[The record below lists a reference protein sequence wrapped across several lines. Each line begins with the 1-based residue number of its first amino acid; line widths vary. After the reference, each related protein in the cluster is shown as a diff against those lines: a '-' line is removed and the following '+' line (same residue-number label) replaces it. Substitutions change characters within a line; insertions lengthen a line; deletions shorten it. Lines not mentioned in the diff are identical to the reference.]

1 MATPIA
7 GPPRHPLA
15 LLTADEISASTNAV
29 RATFGAMRE
38 SKALRWIDVS
48 LEEPGAP
55 AERAALLA
63 DSDARALGSLSR
75 RVRVVVYDATDN
87 KTYEALVA
95 LLHRRYPAG
104 ANEAEATATSTS
116 TSTSTNSTYVEAR
129 ITSGGG
135 KPCHVPGVQ
144 PAMTLEEYELVED
157 LCRARVRRCKG
168 PR

>member
-1 MATPIA
+1 MSPS
-7 GPPRHPLA
+7 HPLA
-15 LLTADEISASTNAV
+15 LVTAAEITAATSAV
-29 RATFGAMRE
+29 RQSFGAGKDP
-38 SKALRWIDVS
+38 KALRWIDVS

-104 ANEAEATATSTS
+104 ANEAEA
-116 TSTSTNSTYVEAR
+116 N
-129 ITSGGG
+129 
-135 KPCHVPGVQ
+135 
-144 PAMTLEEYELVED
+144 
-157 LCRARVRRCKG
+157 RRPMNK
-168 PR
+168 RE